1 MLLGKRPNR
10 LILLIFDAL
19 NLILALLFLILPQEQ
34 HLVLKPGLN
43 LIRNALILLP
53 RICILLVV
61 GFGQRIQEILVTH
74 LLLLLGHLQRPD
86 VLFQLALGDPMLVL
100 NVFEGD
106 LRVFFQLSQL
116 VLVLENQV
124 LETLLV
130 DLDFDL
136 VLLLQIL
143 ELSLL
148 VPQLGLLVFKLLLA
162 HQPKVVDS
170 QTLIVVEPNQV
181 LLLLDELLK
190 VACLYAQGLLEFV
203 VVDVVHGISTGFCL
217 LLGGFLLA
225 CGRFL
230 RWHFINYLKFV

>member
-19 NLILALLFLILPQEQ
+19 NLILALLLLILPQEQ

-53 RICILLVV
+53 RIRVLLVV

-124 LETLLV
+124 LQTLLV

-162 HQPKVVDS
+162 H
-170 QTLIVVEPNQV
+170 
-181 LLLLDELLK
+181 
-190 VACLYAQGLLEFV
+190 
-203 VVDVVHGISTGFCL
+203 
-217 LLGGFLLA
+217 
-225 CGRFL
+225 
-230 RWHFINYLKFV
+230 